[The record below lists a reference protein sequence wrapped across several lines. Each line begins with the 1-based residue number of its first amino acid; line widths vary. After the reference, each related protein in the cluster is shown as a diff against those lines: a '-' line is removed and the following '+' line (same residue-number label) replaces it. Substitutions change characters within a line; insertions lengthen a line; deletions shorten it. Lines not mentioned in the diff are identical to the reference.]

1 LDVVYVQ
8 ALSTFV
14 PQLFVIIMDH
24 IRGSSREQIILFP
37 EALEEYV
44 SADNPVRFLDA
55 FVDQL
60 EMAGLGFRHA
70 TVNDT
75 GRPPYD
81 PKDLLKLYLYGY
93 LNRLRSSRLLERE
106 SRRNLEVLWLL
117 KRLSP
122 DHKTI
127 SDFRR
132 VHAEALHKVFQQF
145 VQLCQR
151 LELFGAELV
160 AIDSTKFKA
169 SNARDRVKDKEQ
181 LDKSLAHI
189 NESISQYL
197 TQLDEN
203 DTVDEKSD
211 LPVVDKDTL
220 QTKIAVLK
228 RQQLTF
234 EQAQTKL
241 DNSHQKYVS
250 LTDPDCRL
258 MKNERRIEPAYALQT
273 AVDDKHSLIIDYEL
287 TNDAADN
294 NHLSSVAIQAKTAL
308 GCEHLTVCADA
319 GYYDTVDLKTCEDNA
334 ITTYVPVPKHKVP
347 TKTKV
352 PTADYYP
359 DRFVYDRTTD
369 TYRCPQANTMHR
381 FRSQPKSDGRR
392 VYLYRTVSCGQCPV
406 RASCTTSPRGR
417 YVYRWDQEA
426 VLDRLKLRLATAPPL
441 LRRRKAI
448 IEHVFGTLKKIWGYG
463 AFLLRG
469 LNQIASEVA
478 LMSLAYNIRRV
489 FTLLGTTRMMASLSS
504 A

>member
-1 LDVVYVQ
+1 
-8 ALSTFV
+8 
-14 PQLFVIIMDH
+14 MDH
-24 IRGSSREQIILFP
+24 IRGSSREQITLFP
-37 EALEEYV
+37 EAVEDYI

-55 FVDQL
+55 FVNQL

-70 TVNDT
+70 TVHDT

-93 LNRLRSSRLLERE
+93 LNRIRSSRLLEKE

-117 KRLSP
+117 QRLFP

-132 VHAEALHKVFQQF
+132 VHAEALRKVFQQF

-151 LELFGAELV
+151 MELFGAELV

-169 SNARDRVKDKEQ
+169 SNARDRVKNKEQ
-181 LDKSLAHI
+181 LAKSLAPI

-197 TQLDEN
+197 TELDAN
-203 DTVDEKSD
+203 DTVEEKTDS
-211 LPVVDKDTL
+211 PATDKDTVR
-220 QTKIAVLK
+220 TKIAALK
-228 RQQLTF
+228 HQQGIF
-234 EQAQTKL
+234 EQAQAKL
-241 DNSHQKYVS
+241 ENNHEKYIS

-319 GYYDTVDLKTCEDNA
+319 GYYDTVDLKTCADNA

-347 TKTKV
+347 AKTKV
-352 PTADYYP
+352 PTPDYYP

-392 VYLYRTVSCGQCPV
+392 VYLYRTASCGQCPV
-406 RASCTTSPRGR
+406 RTSCTTSPRGR
-417 YVYRWDQEA
+417 NVYRWEHEV
-426 VLDRLKLRLATAPPL
+426 VLDQLKQRLVSNAQTIK
-441 LRRRKAI
+441 RRKAI

-489 FTLLGTTRMMASLSS
+489 FTILGTTRMMASLST